1 MQNYK
6 GSGFKYLFHFHP
18 HLVKWSDWY
27 FSIGW
32 FNTPSPRKLD
42 DFSPAAKVE
51 TLRGRLPEGNSRL
64 ETEDLQAYQAVSS
77 SLKELPQSFQD
88 EILSVDFLFFSCW
101 KIWKRGQG
109 QGFHMGFF
117 VGVKLLDSVDSF
129 GPTIATKLLSS
140 HTKWCWFYGNF
151 PPNPLN
157 SDLGIMVICPRF
169 IKVKVPFLLLRIGLP
184 ASDSPVDSD
193 DHQVATSQWCT
204 STIQKLASFTV
215 SVLRENTQLRE
226 YTTTTGTTKAGTP
239 RSQASAD
246 EAGGQPMKLG
256 VVQRGQ

>member
-1 MQNYK
+1 
-6 GSGFKYLFHFHP
+6 
-18 HLVKWSDWY
+18 
-27 FSIGW
+27 
-32 FNTPSPRKLD
+32 
-42 DFSPAAKVE
+42 
-51 TLRGRLPEGNSRL
+51 
-64 ETEDLQAYQAVSS
+64 
-77 SLKELPQSFQD
+77 
-88 EILSVDFLFFSCW
+88 
-101 KIWKRGQG
+101 
-109 QGFHMGFF
+109 
-117 VGVKLLDSVDSF
+117 
-129 GPTIATKLLSS
+129 
-140 HTKWCWFYGNF
+140 
-151 PPNPLN
+151 
-157 SDLGIMVICPRF
+157 MVICPRF

-256 VVQRGQ
+256 VVQRGIINGIPFYLGIFSASVLGIFSAFLFPGLRQEGRKEGREGRKEGRKEGRTDRQTGRQAGRKEGRKEGQTDRQAGRQAGRKEGRK